1 LSPALSATMPSP
13 TAPSGMMV
21 SAVAPAPASTLM
33 LVAEERNQG
42 GDGEENMAGEAP
54 RGVNRGRA
62 DDDEGG
68 DGDSQPQI
76 IPSRGLNEWLL
87 LGVLEDT
94 FEPNKFKIEVSDV
107 LSILACLVCLVP
119 AVTFGAGQ
127 APACL
132 SDSGVDGVLTLRQ
145 MRSDSYKV
153 WAPRRLG
160 SQELQRCRSK
170 GTK

>member
-1 LSPALSATMPSP
+1 MP
-13 TAPSGMMV
+13 
-21 SAVAPAPASTLM
+21 
-33 LVAEERNQG
+33 VAEERNQG
-42 GDGEENMAGEAP
+42 GDGEEDMAGEAP

-94 FEPNKFKIEVSDV
+94 FEPNKFKIE
-107 LSILACLVCLVP
+107 
-119 AVTFGAGQ
+119 
-127 APACL
+127 
-132 SDSGVDGVLTLRQ
+132 